1 MFAGS
6 FGGEK
11 MVEVRAAR
19 GLAVD
24 LIAGVIGRM
33 LKLVAGVAVA
43 AILAFVAA
51 PDAAEAQTSI
61 QADSDGYVPVV
72 YSCWAGSEVGLYTW
86 YFDGYT
92 TTGTIT
98 INQCLLDSMGA
109 GPADYQAVID
119 HEMGHAAGY
128 GHGSDPYGSMYP
140 TTTITGGRK
149 RFVTI
154 RKIRRKPPSEA

>member
-1 MFAGS
+1 MI
-6 FGGEK
+6 
-11 MVEVRAAR
+11 EVRAAR
-19 GLAVD
+19 GLSGDLLARAV
-24 LIAGVIGRM
+24 GRA

-43 AILAFVAA
+43 AILAFVVA
-51 PDAAEAQTSI
+51 PDDAEAQTNI

-72 YSCWAGSEVGLYTW
+72 YSCWAGSEVGTYSW

-109 GPADYQAVID
+109 GPNDYQAVID
-119 HEMGHAAGY
+119 HEMGHAMGY
-128 GHGSDPYGSMYP
+128 GHSSDPYSSMYP
-140 TTTITGGRK
+140 TTTITGSRK

>member
-1 MFAGS
+1 MAG
-6 FGGEK
+6 GGVSRS
-11 MVEVRAAR
+11 M
-19 GLAVD
+19 
-24 LIAGVIGRM
+24 AGGSASGVVPRM
-33 LKLVAGVAVA
+33 LRFVAGVAVA

-51 PDAAEAQTSI
+51 PDDAEAQANI

-109 GPADYQAVID
+109 GPNDYQAVID
-119 HEMGHAAGY
+119 HEMGHAMGY
-128 GHGSDPYGSMYP
+128 GHSSDPYSSMYP
-140 TTTITGGRK
+140 TTSITGSRK

-154 RKIRRKPPSEA
+154 RKIRREPTSEA